1 MRETIK
7 RLNALE
13 YLEKNKNPVAI
24 LHEEADGSFIE
35 YKGYPN
41 ERRYANEA
49 EMREKCRGRVCI
61 IMDRKV
67 LEAK

>member
-13 YLEKNKNPVAI
+13 YREKNKNPVAI
-24 LHEEADGSFIE
+24 LHEEADGSFTE
-35 YKGYPN
+35 FKGLPGEKHYRN
-41 ERRYANEA
+41 DE
-49 EMREKCRGRVCI
+49 EMRKACKGRICI